1 MGDQAV
7 KHGIGTVVLVQPT
20 PPEQVHIPET
30 FKRKFNG
37 ALMGYLHPHL
47 FLGHPGLVV
56 APDDGHLA
64 AAQALGDGAGLL
76 DGRERRPH
84 RPIRPGSVRCS
95 IYPNGCPV
103 VLNIAPSTGA
113 AVSDRLALGVSLL
126 SIAMAYPIAYVASF
140 KMVRGKNLLF
150 MMCIIPLW
158 VSYLVR
164 IIAWRSIL
172 GNRGLINSALM
183 IIGLIEEPLRIFLYN
198 KFAIIVTLTYICIP
212 FVFIPVYTSLEK
224 IPRNILN
231 AANDLGANEI
241 HTFVNVVLP
250 LSLPGLITGFIF
262 SFIIALGDYIIPLQL
277 GGTQGIMFG
286 NLIWSQFGFAFNWP
300 FGAALGFV
308 LFIISVTI
316 LGLAAKFGSTEGGF
330 LSE

>member
-1 MGDQAV
+1 V
-7 KHGIGTVVLVQPT
+7 
-20 PPEQVHIPET
+20 ET
-30 FKRKFNG
+30 KKSRFDSPKSYTKG
-37 ALMGYLHPHL
+37 APIFLWLL
-47 FLGHPGLVV
+47 FLVV
-56 APDDGHLA
+56 VPLIFTFAMSFYSS
-64 AAQALGDGAGLL
+64 AGLEIEKTFTL
-76 DGRERRPH
+76 KNYKLFFTD
-84 RPIRPGSVRCS
+84 
-95 IYPNGCPV
+95 PV
-103 VLNIAPSTGA
+103 YSRVLFKSL
-113 AVSDRLALGVSLL
+113 RLALGVSLL
-126 SIAMAYPIAYVASF
+126 SIAMAYPIAYMVSF
-140 KMVRGKNLLF
+140 KMVRGRNLLF

-172 GNRGLINSALM
+172 GNRGLINAALM
-183 IIGLIEEPLRIFLYN
+183 ALGIIEEPLRIFLYN
-198 KFAIIVTLTYICIP
+198 RFAIAVTLTYICIP

-231 AANDLGANEI
+231 AASDLGANEFA
-241 HTFVNVVLP
+241 TFLNVVIP

-277 GGTQGIMFG
+277 GGPQGIMFG

-308 LFIISVTI
+308 LFVISVTI
-316 LGLAAKFGSTEGGF
+316 LGLTAKFGSTEGGF

>member
-1 MGDQAV
+1 
-7 KHGIGTVVLVQPT
+7 VVVPL
-20 PPEQVHIPET
+20 IFT
-30 FKRKFNG
+30 FAMSFYRSE
-37 ALMGYLHPHL
+37 
-47 FLGHPGLVV
+47 GLVLEKSFNFENYKLFFTDSV
-56 APDDGHLA
+56 YPRI
-64 AAQALGDGAGLL
+64 LL
-76 DGRERRPH
+76 K
-84 RPIRPGSVRCS
+84 SF
-95 IYPNGCPV
+95 
-103 VLNIAPSTGA
+103 
-113 AVSDRLALGVSLL
+113 RLALGVSLL
-126 SIAMAYPIAYVASF
+126 SIAMAYPIAYVVSF
-140 KMVRGKNLLF
+140 KMIRGRNLLF

-172 GNRGLINSALM
+172 GNRGLINSAL
-183 IIGLIEEPLRIFLYN
+183 IAIGLIQEPLRIFLYN
-198 KFAIIVTLTYICIP
+198 KFAITVTLTYICIP

-241 HTFVNVVLP
+241 HTFVNVVFP

-316 LGLAAKFGSTEGGF
+316 LGLTAKFGSTEGGF